1 MQIQINTD
9 HNIEGYARL
18 VNHLTDTVDTALSH
32 FKEHITRVEMHL
44 SDQNS
49 SKKEGKD
56 DMRCVLEARLAG
68 KDPLAVTHN
77 AATTH
82 QAVDGALDKLTRLL
96 DSKLERQRDLRRR
109 QAAPVIGAPETP
121 ELED

>member
-1 MQIQINTD
+1 MQIQINSD
-9 HNIEGYARL
+9 RNIEGYAE
-18 VNHLTDTVDTALSH
+18 LTRHISSTVDAALSR
-32 FKEHITRVEMHL
+32 FREQITRVEVHL

-56 DMRCVLEARLAG
+56 DMRCMLEARLTG
-68 KDPLAVTHN
+68 KEPLAVTHN

-96 DSKLERQRDLRRR
+96 DSTLGRQRDKRRS
-109 QAAPVIGAPETP
+109 QTTAIKEQEDPEG
-121 ELED
+121 DA